1 MIGRQHLEVEMENE
15 PTADIDPLESEEWID
30 AINSVLE
37 TEGVPRAQYLSASGP
52 MQKKSRGKMSRP
64 VS

>member
-15 PTADIDPLESEEWID
+15 PAADIDPLESEEWVD

-37 TEGVPRAQYLSASGP
+37 TCLLYTSPSPLDVE
-52 MQKKSRGKMSRP
+52 
-64 VS
+64 